1 MLADQVDAARRLNDI
16 AGRVAEG
23 VSEQGLGFLSDS
35 SLHSGFTKM
44 DVADGAQSF
53 GSLLGGQIALSFG
66 QHLITNHKL
75 ADRRGG
81 AAAADKKWA

>member
-1 MLADQVDAARRLNDI
+1 
-16 AGRVAEG
+16 
-23 VSEQGLGFLSDS
+23 
-35 SLHSGFTKM
+35 M

-75 ADRRGG
+75 ADRRAQQRRIKVGMKLPVVMVFVVKRRAVPAHG
-81 AAAADKKWA
+81 VGNEHWNRLS

>member
-1 MLADQVDAARRLNDI
+1 
-16 AGRVAEG
+16 
-23 VSEQGLGFLSDS
+23 
-35 SLHSGFTKM
+35 M

-75 ADRRGG
+75 ADRRGAQQRRIKSG
-81 AAAADKKWA
+81 HEAASGYGLRR

>member
-1 MLADQVDAARRLNDI
+1 
-16 AGRVAEG
+16 
-23 VSEQGLGFLSDS
+23 
-35 SLHSGFTKM
+35 M

-75 ADRRGG
+75 ADRRGAQQRRIKVG
-81 AAAADKKWA
+81 MKLPVVMVFVVKRRAVPAHGVGNEHWNRLS

>member
-1 MLADQVDAARRLNDI
+1 
-16 AGRVAEG
+16 
-23 VSEQGLGFLSDS
+23 
-35 SLHSGFTKM
+35 M

-75 ADRRGG
+75 ADRRG
-81 AAAADKKWA
+81 AAAADKSGHEAASGYGLRR

>member
-1 MLADQVDAARRLNDI
+1 
-16 AGRVAEG
+16 
-23 VSEQGLGFLSDS
+23 
-35 SLHSGFTKM
+35 M

-75 ADRRGG
+75 RTVAERSSGG
-81 AAAADKKWA
+81 

>member
-1 MLADQVDAARRLNDI
+1 
-16 AGRVAEG
+16 
-23 VSEQGLGFLSDS
+23 
-35 SLHSGFTKM
+35 M

-75 ADRRGG
+75 ADRRGA
-81 AAAADKKWA
+81 AAAADKSGHEAASGYGLRR

>member
-1 MLADQVDAARRLNDI
+1 
-16 AGRVAEG
+16 
-23 VSEQGLGFLSDS
+23 
-35 SLHSGFTKM
+35 M

-75 ADRRGG
+75 ADRRS
-81 AAAADKKWA
+81 AAADKSGHEAASGYGLRR

>member
-1 MLADQVDAARRLNDI
+1 
-16 AGRVAEG
+16 
-23 VSEQGLGFLSDS
+23 
-35 SLHSGFTKM
+35 M

-75 ADRRGG
+75 ADRREQQRRIKVGMKLPVVMVFVVKRRAVPAHG
-81 AAAADKKWA
+81 VGE

>member
-1 MLADQVDAARRLNDI
+1 
-16 AGRVAEG
+16 
-23 VSEQGLGFLSDS
+23 
-35 SLHSGFTKM
+35 M

-75 ADRRGG
+75 ADRRGEQQQRRIKVG
-81 AAAADKKWA
+81 MKLPVVMVFVVKRRAVPAHGVE

>member
-1 MLADQVDAARRLNDI
+1 
-16 AGRVAEG
+16 
-23 VSEQGLGFLSDS
+23 
-35 SLHSGFTKM
+35 M

-75 ADRRGG
+75 ADRRGAQRRIKVG
-81 AAAADKKWA
+81 MKLPVVMVFVVKRRAVPAHGVGE